1 MEIDEVDRGRWFS
14 FENARKYVRAE
25 HVPLLGFLREWKP
38 KEAQLTGQLQQ
49 QRLGQQRQKLRQ
61 FLIF

>member
-25 HVPLLGFLREWKP
+25 QVPLLGFLREWKP

-49 QRLGQQRQKLRQ
+49 QRLGQQR
-61 FLIF
+61 